1 MFDFFNQILGI
12 ALSLY
17 EFAINTINSF
27 ITAVEVL
34 LTSMAFPVMLSGFL
48 PSVIG
53 SAMLI
58 VVNFAVVK
66 FLAGR

>member
-34 LTSMAFPVMLSGFL
+34 MTSIAFPVMLSGFL

-53 SAMLI
+53 SAMII

>member
-17 EFAINTINSF
+17 EFAMNTINSF

-34 LTSMAFPVMLSGFL
+34 MTSISFPVLLSGFI